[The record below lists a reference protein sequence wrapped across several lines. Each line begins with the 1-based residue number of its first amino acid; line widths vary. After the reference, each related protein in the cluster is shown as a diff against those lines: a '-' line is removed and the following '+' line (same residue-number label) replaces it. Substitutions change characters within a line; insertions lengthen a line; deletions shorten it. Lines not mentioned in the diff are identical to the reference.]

1 MSYAL
6 GKLFGAVGRG
16 VSTVGEQYRGLHE
29 DNIERNRREA
39 RQYIEDKRYE
49 DEQERER
56 LRHEASIAEAIR
68 KSNEATQK
76 LGFDYQTSGYS
87 PEFSTGEDG
96 RMSIM
101 GVGDYNPNTDSTVL
115 SDRERAI
122 AWARANRSG
131 AAASARE
138 PNYRRQIAGSATD
151 AMAGHNSA
159 IRGQHQRA
167 LTAHS
172 TSSDPEVFNR
182 PAPVMP
188 DTLTSPT
195 DEMWRNPRLAAS
207 IPPDSLDVWK
217 RQMTDARDTYN
228 RAMGTEIQGA
238 AQAPAPPFRPQYTP
252 PWNNSNR
259 FPMAPED
266 EDSKM
271 LNDPGFLEWYNQQNL
286 RRQ

>member
-96 RMSIM
+96 RMSII

-138 PNYRRQIAGSATD
+138 PNYTRPGARNAFELVAGTNKVMRDEDEAKLDKFLTSSDAKDFVGARPVPRDTLTAPTD
-151 AMAGHNSA
+151 AMWF
-159 IRGQHQRA
+159 
-167 LTAHS
+167 
-172 TSSDPEVFNR
+172 DPKF
-182 PAPVMP
+182 
-188 DTLTSPT
+188 
-195 DEMWRNPRLAAS
+195 AAS